1 MIDLT
6 PLDVRKKRGD
16 FRRILRGYDPEEV
29 DTFLQLVA
37 ERMEELVREN
47 LAQSER
53 VARLQEQVGSL
64 EGRERAVHDALVTA
78 ERLRSDVKE
87 QAGREAEVVR
97 REAESDARR
106 ILEDAERAVGEARSQ
121 MAVLERERRQ
131 FLAAFRA
138 LVERQME
145 RLETDE
151 GTLEPGEVG
160 VRGLDM
166 APRRRPLAV
175 GGWIPSGPSPA
186 DSGEPLTPTEAPS
199 GVSEP
204 TPPVYA
210 TDPSD
215 GRDDRG
221 GEGPEPVQGQD
232 GVPGSPVPAGEG
244 REEGDGEGDAPAAE
258 SVSGGG
264 DSRAQGATQEAR
276 EGRAPAGDP
285 PPGEDLS
292 SWLASFLEDDPRGR

>member
-16 FRRILRGYDPEEV
+16 FRRILRGYEPEEV

-47 LAQSER
+47 LAHSEK
-53 VARLQEQVGSL
+53 VARLQEQVGSM

-87 QAGREAEVVR
+87 QAGREAEMVR
-97 REAESDARR
+97 REAEADARR

-121 MAVLERERRQ
+121 LAVLERERRQ
-131 FLAAFRA
+131 FLASFRA

-151 GTLEPGEVG
+151 GSLEPGEGGARARDV
-160 VRGLDM
+160 
-166 APRRRPLAV
+166 APSRRRPLAV
-175 GGWIPSGPSPA
+175 GGWISQEPQEPQQAGPDEAWTEAHLPSDVSNPKTPLQGA
-186 DSGEPLTPTEAPS
+186 DSWAQEES
-199 GVSEP
+199 S
-204 TPPVYA
+204 
-210 TDPSD
+210 
-215 GRDDRG
+215 
-221 GEGPEPVQGQD
+221 
-232 GVPGSPVPAGEG
+232 GSPVPAGKG
-244 REEGDGEGDAPAAE
+244 REEGEGEGEGGAPA
-258 SVSGGG
+258 GGTENEG
-264 DSRAQGATQEAR
+264 ADSRSQGGTRVAR
-276 EGRAPAGDP
+276 EGRGAAGDP

-292 SWLASFLEDDPRGR
+292 SWLASFLEDEPPGR